1 MFNAKLALGSVLA
14 MSLTAWGCGKPAAEP
29 AKNVTATSHSHDG
42 HDHAGH
48 DHAHE
53 GHDHA
58 GHDHAHADAGHDHSG
73 WWCPEHAVPEEVCG
87 LCDPKVA
94 AKMKAEGDWCKTH
107 DRPDTQCFVCHPELE
122 AKFAALYEAKYGEQP
137 PKR

>member
-1 MFNAKLALGSVLA
+1 MFPAKLALGGLLA
-14 MSLTAWGCGKPAAEP
+14 IGLTAWGCGKPAAEP
-29 AKNVTATSHSHDG
+29 AQTTAASASHDD
-42 HDHAGH
+42 HDHEGH
-48 DHAHE
+48 DHAHD

-73 WWCPEHAVPEEVCG
+73 WWCSEHAVPEEVCG
-87 LCDPKVA
+87 LCDPKLA
-94 AKMKAEGDWCKTH
+94 AKMKADGDWCKTH

-122 AKFAALYEAKYGEQP
+122 AKFAALYEAKYGELP